1 MTSNTISNIKV
12 LGAMCHTVYSILTR
26 TKDDKDDAIV
36 DFAEIAKMTK
46 LRESHI
52 KNAIYT
58 LCVCGLLRKT
68 GYNTFKTTNKYVLEN
83 MTKGYISQELFIQ
96 EGDCLITRSWLSMI
110 HRCLNL
116 DSYHDVVWS
125 EDFMSVDVFG
135 EWCQKQEYYRAKDDN
150 GKSYHMDKD
159 LLSPRHKREYG
170 KNTCTFLPAELNLLI
185 GKRRL
190 TKDGLTTG
198 ISYRKRD
205 NVYSAKLINNGE
217 TIALGDFYSKEEA
230 SEAYFEAKRLII
242 IDTAEKWKGR
252 IEDVAYGALLDIQ
265 AEDLYT
271 YE

>member
-1 MTSNTISNIKV
+1 
-12 LGAMCHTVYSILTR
+12 
-26 TKDDKDDAIV
+26 
-36 DFAEIAKMTK
+36 
-46 LRESHI
+46 
-52 KNAIYT
+52 
-58 LCVCGLLRKT
+58 
-68 GYNTFKTTNKYVLEN
+68 
-83 MTKGYISQELFIQ
+83 
-96 EGDCLITRSWLSMI
+96 
-110 HRCLNL
+110 
-116 DSYHDVVWS
+116 
-125 EDFMSVDVFG
+125 
-135 EWCQKQEYYRAKDDN
+135 
-150 GKSYHMDKD
+150 MDKD

-185 GKRRL
+185 GKRGL

-252 IEDVAYGALLDIQ
+252 IEDVAYCALLDIQ